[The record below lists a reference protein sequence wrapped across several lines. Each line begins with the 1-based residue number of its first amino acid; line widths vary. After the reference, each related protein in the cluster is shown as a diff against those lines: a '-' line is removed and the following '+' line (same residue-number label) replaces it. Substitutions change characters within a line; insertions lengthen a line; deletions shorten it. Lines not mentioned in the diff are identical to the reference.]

1 MMGSGSAGTPA
12 DTKTTAGAMRRP
24 LPKPEQHVQPSHI
37 RLVLMPNRAK
47 ILLVEGKRSDRPSL
61 VTGLTKK
68 GFNVE
73 TASNGSNAQERL
85 KDAHAHLI
93 IVDAASMRT
102 SGKRIVTALRLQA
115 PTLPLV
121 LIVDEQADPNEKYGA
136 DVLLV
141 APFTLQKLL
150 NRIKPLLPAE
160 QKDTLQVG
168 PLELDVRHRWVRCHD
183 RQARLTPR
191 LVALLKTLMERVGQV
206 IPREELFTQVW
217 ETNYAGD
224 MRTLDVHISWLRQ
237 AIEEDPRR
245 PHYLK
250 TLRGMGYR
258 LDIDDNDG

>member
-1 MMGSGSAGTPA
+1 M
-12 DTKTTAGAMRRP
+12 
-24 LPKPEQHVQPSHI
+24 
-37 RLVLMPNRAK
+37 NR
-47 ILLVEGKRSDRPSL
+47 
-61 VTGLTKK
+61 
-68 GFNVE
+68 
-73 TASNGSNAQERL
+73 
-85 KDAHAHLI
+85 
-93 IVDAASMRT
+93 
-102 SGKRIVTALRLQA
+102 QA
-115 PTLPLV
+115 
-121 LIVDEQADPNEKYGA
+121 PNEKYGA